1 MAGSEGIL
9 LFEGMGMTMVTPVLG
24 PKKEYSTYNSCSTL
38 INS

>member
-24 PKKEYSTYNSCSTL
+24 PKNKGNIVLTTHVQH
-38 INS
+38 